1 MPDMDAASKE
11 ALLTEIR
18 EAEGSQANATPL
30 AGHIRRWLEC
40 QDSQEAS
47 NALARALSL
56 QGNGDP
62 VFPRSGIWPIPP
74 A

>member
-1 MPDMDAASKE
+1 MDADSKE

-18 EAEGSQANATPL
+18 DAEGRQTNATPL
-30 AGHIRRWLEC
+30 AELMRRWLEC

-62 VFPRSGIWPIPP
+62 VFTRSGIWPIPP
-74 A
+74 V